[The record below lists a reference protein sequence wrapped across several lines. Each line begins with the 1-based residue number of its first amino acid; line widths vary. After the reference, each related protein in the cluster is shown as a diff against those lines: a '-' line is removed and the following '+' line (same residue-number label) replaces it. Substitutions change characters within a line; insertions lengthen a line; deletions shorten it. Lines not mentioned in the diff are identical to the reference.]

1 MSCSPS
7 FFLHIRGFKHN
18 NTIAFRKK
26 YGRVAELRS
35 YLKSSTPLVVLTA
48 TASSTVKTVIAN
60 GAGLTN
66 YNLVELSPE
75 RTNIRY
81 SVFSATADN
90 IKDRFAWLQDELES
104 KRENLPKVI
113 VFCKLIN
120 NCSAIHAALTKNT
133 DLEQYVGI
141 FHAVTHESRKQE
153 ILEDFIKEDSQ
164 IRVLLA
170 TSAFG
175 MGVDVNAL
183 YTVIHY
189 GPARDMDDYFQES
202 GRVGRDGRQSH
213 AILLNYKGRGKGNF
227 DDGMKK
233 YMREKSKCR
242 RKILV
247 EHYGYDTSTVTMHNC
262 CDVCSINCDC
272 GQDLCKES
280 EGWAALALKAHAEK
294 HSVQQTKYT
303 RNVTL
308 HERDTVTDL
317 LVDYQQSLVQH
328 GNEESLY
335 TGTSIASGL
344 PTQLIDAIVAQLH
357 TIGNELDLRERFPF
371 FNPAH
376 VPKVWNIIH
385 QICKSPVIS
394 SEPQE
399 LSSDSESGEAS
410 TDNDD
415 NISLQDYD
423 SDCDEL
429 RELIRSQY
437 ARVTLPLSSDSDDDM

>member
-1 MSCSPS
+1 M
-7 FFLHIRGFKHN
+7 FFHFRGFKHN

-35 YLKSSTPLVVLTA
+35 YLKSSTPLFVLTA
-48 TASSTVKTVIAN
+48 TASSTVKTVVTN
-60 GAGLTN
+60 GAGLSN
-66 YNLVELSPE
+66 YSLIELSPE

-81 SVFSATADN
+81 SVLSTTSDN
-90 IKDRFAWLQDELES
+90 IRDRFAWLRDELES
-104 KRENLPKVI
+104 KRGNLPKVI

-120 NCSAIHAALTKNT
+120 NCSSIHAALTKNT
-133 DLEQYVGI
+133 DLEPYVAI

-153 ILEDFIKEDSQ
+153 ILEDFIKEDGH

-175 MGVDVNAL
+175 MGVDAKGL
-183 YTVIHY
+183 YTVMHY

-202 GRVGRDGRQSH
+202 GRVGRDGKQSH

-227 DDGMKK
+227 DDDMKK

-242 RKILV
+242 RKILL
-247 EHYGYDTSTVTMHNC
+247 EYYGYDTTSTVTMHNC
-262 CDVCSINCDC
+262 CDVCAQNCDC

-280 EGWAALALKAHAEK
+280 DGWAELALKSHEEK
-294 HSVQQTKYT
+294 HSINKTEYT
-303 RNVTL
+303 RDVTP
-308 HERDTVTDL
+308 HERDTVRDL
-317 LVDYQQSLVQH
+317 LVEYQQSLVQH
-328 GNEESLY
+328 GNNESLY

-344 PTQLIDAIVAQLH
+344 PTQLIGVIVDQLH
-357 TIGNELDLRERFPF
+357 TIGNEFNLRERFPF

-376 VPKVWNIIH
+376 VPKVWNIIQ
-385 QICKSPVIS
+385 QICESPVTS
-394 SEPQE
+394 SQPQE
-399 LSSDSESGEAS
+399 LSSDSDSGES
-410 TDNDD
+410 TDDD

-429 RELIRSQY
+429 QELIRSQY
-437 ARVTLPLSSDSDDDM
+437 ARVTLPLSSGSDDDM